1 MLPESEIDTRAR
13 LHAPESFRV
22 TEDTAWERW
31 VWRVMVV
38 LIAAFGLAL
47 LWLPAPAAAQAA
59 NAANAVPD
67 TQVRVWAASC
77 AACHGTDGKSNS
89 AIPSING
96 QDKAVL
102 LQKLLA
108 YQRDQLPA
116 TVMHQHAKGYT
127 EAQLERLADHFS
139 RLPK

>member
-1 MLPESEIDTRAR
+1 MKKTL
-13 LHAPESFRV
+13 
-22 TEDTAWERW
+22 
-31 VWRVMVV
+31 
-38 LIAAFGLAL
+38 GLAA
-47 LWLPAPAAAQAA
+47 LWLLCSAAQAQT
-59 NAANAVPD
+59 PD
-67 TQVRVWAASC
+67 LQARAWAASC

-89 AIPSING
+89 AIPSIAG

-108 YQRDQLPA
+108 YKKDALPA

-127 EAQLERLADHFS
+127 DTELDRLATHFS